1 MAQQG
6 VHMSAPLAGISRSLA
21 EALDI
26 QAILFMYR
34 KVFICAES
42 AATPY
47 DAGKLHHDERNEQYK
62 SHNSQ

>member
-21 EALDI
+21 EALDM

-34 KVFICAES
+34 KVLICAES
-42 AATPY
+42 AATSC
-47 DAGKLHHDERNEQYK
+47 DAGKLHHDDGNE
-62 SHNSQ
+62 